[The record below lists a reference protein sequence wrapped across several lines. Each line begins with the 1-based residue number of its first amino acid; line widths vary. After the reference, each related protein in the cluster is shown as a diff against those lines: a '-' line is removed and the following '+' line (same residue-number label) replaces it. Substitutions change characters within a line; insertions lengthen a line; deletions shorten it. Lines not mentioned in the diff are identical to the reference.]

1 MTTAQAAASDR
12 EIEILGKPYVLAKFT
27 GREWGVFDSWMAG
40 QILQRTRGAV
50 AELQDPEPF
59 ISAAVA
65 LAARIDS
72 RMCADPAVREVI
84 TALWNSTDGQ
94 AMHASL
100 LLRKSFPVL
109 SRGQLALLLEDPEWA
124 SAYYAATADYLAVP
138 SKKKDAELP
147 VSPVVPATSTVP

>member
-12 EIEILGKPYVLAKFT
+12 EVDILGKPYVLAKFT

-40 QILQRTRGAV
+40 QILSRTRAAV
-50 AELQDPEPF
+50 AEIQEPEPF

-100 LLRKSFPVL
+100 LLRKSFPKP
-109 SRGQLALLLEDPEWA
+109 SREQIAGMLEDPEWA

-138 SKKKDAELP
+138 SKKKDVELP
-147 VSPVVPATSTVP
+147 ESPVVPVISTAA